1 VALIGPP
8 RLLVL
13 RALGLGDFLTAV
25 PALRALRRA
34 YAEHELVLAAP
45 RVLEPLVELAEV
57 ADRVL
62 DQAELGPLGW
72 PGKPPDLAVNL
83 HGHGPQSHRVL
94 QEIGAR
100 RLVAFDC
107 GEASHRGPAWDPGEH
122 EVARWCRLLV
132 EGLGIRADPRDLGL
146 RAPPVRDL
154 APSGSVVI
162 HPGAAFAARRWPAV
176 RFAEVARRVEDAG
189 YCVVVTGG
197 PGEVELG
204 RAVAARAG
212 LPQDRVLAGR
222 TDLLGLASTVAAA
235 RLVVCGDTGVAHLA
249 SAFATPSVVLF
260 GPLSPGRWGPPA
272 GGPHEAIWHGE
283 GDGDPWADE
292 LDPALGRIDVHEVM
306 AAVEA
311 VLAVGFTTSSAPRT
325 TPGFV

>member
-1 VALIGPP
+1 VALIGRP

-13 RALGLGDFLTAV
+13 RALGLGDLLTAV
-25 PALRALRRA
+25 PALRALRRT

-62 DQAELGPLGW
+62 DQAGLGPLGW
-72 PGKPPDLAVNL
+72 SGKPPDLAVNL
-83 HGHGPQSHRVL
+83 HGRGPQSHRVL
-94 QEIGAR
+94 AEMGAR

-107 GEASHRGPAWDPGEH
+107 EEASHRGPAWDPGEH

-146 RAPPVRDL
+146 RAPPVRGL
-154 APSGSVVI
+154 APPGSVVI

-189 YCVVVTGG
+189 DCVVVTGG
-197 PGEVELG
+197 PEEVQLG

-212 LPQDRVLAGR
+212 LPEDRVLAGR
-222 TDLLGLASTVAAA
+222 TDLLQLASTVAAA

-249 SAFATPSVVLF
+249 SAFATPSVLLF
-260 GPLSPGRWGPPA
+260 GPTSPGRWGPPA
-272 GGPHEAIWHGE
+272 GGPHEAIWHGD

-292 LDPALGRIDVHEVM
+292 LDPALGRIHVPEVM

-311 VLAVGFTTSSAPRT
+311 VLSVGFTTSSAPRT